1 MGHHD
6 LFFKQTF
13 SIRENAVDFV
23 KHTLPPE
30 LADGIDFSTLALEK
44 GSHVDTT
51 LAEHFSDTVYTCQF
65 SGIKIK
71 IALLFEHK
79 SSPDNN
85 LQFQLHR
92 YMGNLWENS
101 I

>member
-44 GSHVDTT
+44 GSHGQKNI
-51 LAEHFSDTVYTCQF
+51 E
-65 SGIKIK
+65 
-71 IALLFEHK
+71 
-79 SSPDNN
+79 
-85 LQFQLHR
+85 
-92 YMGNLWENS
+92 
-101 I
+101 

>member
-30 LADGIDFSTLALEK
+30 LADGIDFSTE
-44 GSHVDTT
+44 SV
-51 LAEHFSDTVYTCQF
+51 FRNRP
-65 SGIKIK
+65 
-71 IALLFEHK
+71 LLFPGRTGFEI
-79 SSPDNN
+79 P
-85 LQFQLHR
+85 
-92 YMGNLWENS
+92 
-101 I
+101 

>member
-1 MGHHD
+1 MKILLVNMLKTRDKVNIKG
-6 LFFKQTF
+6 FFRY
-13 SIRENAVDFV
+13 SIYLSA
-23 KHTLPPE
+23 
-30 LADGIDFSTLALEK
+30 
-44 GSHVDTT
+44 
-51 LAEHFSDTVYTCQF
+51 YTCQL

-101 I
+101 IYKSAALISRKNRG

>member
-44 GSHVDTT
+44 GSGEPLGKQHQTKTGQNAGDPCCT
-51 LAEHFSDTVYTCQF
+51 L
-65 SGIKIK
+65 
-71 IALLFEHK
+71 
-79 SSPDNN
+79 P
-85 LQFQLHR
+85 
-92 YMGNLWENS
+92 WENCLEPRNPDFQV
-101 I
+101 